1 MFIRRLPLTCQ
12 ILASD
17 GSNTCVCRL
26 EHLPLSRQRLAAVKQ
41 GEGGRH
47 KRLSSLLPDRCKPV
61 HSRNIRPIGCSPS
74 SLEKATAYTEIR
86 YHYCFHG
93 THFGAVCFVTSSFCL
108 LIGNGNCPINLGN
121 GEKVGFSVFCSIGKS
136 YCQELTLIVCRE
148 VSLAR
153 DICRPALVGI
163 YLHHTASIC
172 RACCIYTY
180 SRRHLYSEPGRGGE
194 FPKR

>member
-61 HSRNIRPIGCSPS
+61 HSRNIRPDRMQPLVFRKSNCLYRNQISLLLPRNTLWGCVLCYIFILFAHRQWQLSDKPR
-74 SLEKATAYTEIR
+74 KR
-86 YHYCFHG
+86 R
-93 THFGAVCFVTSSFCL
+93 
-108 LIGNGNCPINLGN
+108 
-121 GEKVGFSVFCSIGKS
+121 KS
-136 YCQELTLIVCRE
+136 RFFRVLFNRE
-148 VSLAR
+148 VILSRINTNRLSRSIPCERYLQAGFGG
-153 DICRPALVGI
+153 DISPPYCI
-163 YLHHTASIC
+163 YMPSVLHLYLQPKASI
-172 RACCIYTY
+172 
-180 SRRHLYSEPGRGGE
+180 
-194 FPKR
+194 